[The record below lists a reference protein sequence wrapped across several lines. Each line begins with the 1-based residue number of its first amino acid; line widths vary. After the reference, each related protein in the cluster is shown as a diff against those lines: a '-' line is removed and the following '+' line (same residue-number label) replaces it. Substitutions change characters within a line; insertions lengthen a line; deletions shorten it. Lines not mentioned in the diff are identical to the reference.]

1 MFRRSAAC
9 SCALVVLLAS
19 LASAQ
24 RQSQTPRQTTELVI
38 KVTYENDRAVPD
50 QIRIQLTN
58 GAGIPVTETFTRGEG
73 EARFYN
79 MEPGTY
85 RIRATGTEIEERTS
99 DSSFVINPREITHI
113 EFFQV
118 RRKSNGQA
126 TSTEGSISAAA
137 LNIPAKAESEFDKG
151 VSALKKQNLDEAQK
165 RFTRAVEVYP
175 RYAAAFN
182 NLGVIAMQR
191 GNPDEGKSFFQQA
204 MNADDQYAPP
214 YLNLAKSHI
223 GGKQYPEAM
232 QLLTKANSLDPNNV
246 EVLALLTMLEYDS
259 SQLSNA
265 LSHARKLHTMPGHE
279 RFAFAHYIAGKA
291 LEAQSQSQ
299 DALVEYRIFLKESP
313 QGPTAV
319 KVQAS
324 IDAIERQNK

>member
-1 MFRRSAAC
+1 MFRRSAAY
-9 SCALVVLLAS
+9 ALVVLLGLLS
-19 LASAQ
+19 ASAQ
-24 RQSQTPRQTTELVI
+24 RRSQIPRQNTELVI
-38 KVTYENDRAVPD
+38 KVTYENDRAVAD
-50 QIRIQLTN
+50 QIKIQLTTP
-58 GAGIPVTETFTRGEG
+58 AGVPMAETFTRGEG

-85 RIRATGTEIEERTS
+85 RIRATGTDIEERTS

-151 VSALKKQNLDEAQK
+151 VSAMKKQNLDEAQK
-165 RFTRAVEVYP
+165 RFARAVEVYP

-191 GNPDEGKSFFQQA
+191 GNAAEGKSFFQQA

-259 SQLSNA
+259 SQMSSA

-279 RFAFAHYIAGKA
+279 KFAFAHYIAGKA

-324 IDAIERQNK
+324 IDAIEKRKQ